1 MCFSNGEIK
10 VMPLSTEWISAAA
23 TLEEKVFSKEAWS
36 AEAIKETLRRN
47 GRYFAAFSDDV
58 YLGHGGFTF
67 AADEGYITNIVVG
80 ENARRQG
87 VASKILEEMLLSAK
101 DLELR
106 FLSLEVR
113 ESNLSAIKLYEKSG
127 FTLRGKRPKF
137 YSEPIETALI
147 FTKDI

>member
-1 MCFSNGEIK
+1 
-10 VMPLSTEWISAAA
+10 MPLGAEWVSAASE
-23 TLEEKVFSKEAWS
+23 LEEKVFSKEAWS
-36 AEAIKETLRRN
+36 AKAIAETISHN
-47 GRYFAAFSDDV
+47 GRYFAAFSNDV
-58 YLGHGGFTF
+58 YVGHGGFTF
-67 AADEGYITNIVVG
+67 AADEGYVTNIVVG

-101 DLELR
+101 DLGLA

-113 ESNLSAIKLYEKSG
+113 ESNLSAIKLYEKNG